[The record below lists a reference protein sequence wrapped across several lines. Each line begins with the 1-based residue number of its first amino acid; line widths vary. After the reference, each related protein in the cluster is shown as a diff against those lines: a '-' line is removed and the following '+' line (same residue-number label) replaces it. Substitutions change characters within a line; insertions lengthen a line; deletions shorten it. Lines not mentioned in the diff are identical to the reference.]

1 MSRKRIIEAR
11 SPEYAYIGMKLAT
24 VREALGL
31 SQAEAS
37 KLIGIPQG
45 TYSGYETG
53 TRRINLSMLQKIAKA
68 YNVTFDWLIG
78 SGSGLVGSS
87 FDSLSASYS
96 DEEQRKIL
104 ASNLQNQ
111 IQLSG
116 LDQKTISIDL
126 DINPPTFNQWV
137 NGKAVPSVNI
147 LRRLAD
153 YFGCTLSA
161 LIDPVD
167 YSSSSEVFNGRE
179 RALILKYRTASP
191 AIKEAV
197 DKLLE

>member
-53 TRRINLSMLQKIAKA
+53 TRRINLSMLQQIADA
-68 YNVTFDWLIG
+68 YNVTVDWLIG
-78 SGSGLVGSS
+78 TKAGLNVAD
-87 FDSLSASYS
+87 FDSLS
-96 DEEQRKIL
+96 EQ
-104 ASNLQNQ
+104 
-111 IQLSG
+111 
-116 LDQKTISIDL
+116 
-126 DINPPTFNQWV
+126 
-137 NGKAVPSVNI
+137 
-147 LRRLAD
+147 
-153 YFGCTLSA
+153 
-161 LIDPVD
+161 
-167 YSSSSEVFNGRE
+167 E
-179 RALILKYRTASP
+179 RNLILKYRAASS

-197 DKLLE
+197 NKLLE